1 MGYRIEFA
9 LDGPTLRARVRGRS
23 AHLARAIG
31 RDIAEQARRA
41 AAKQLL
47 IDVRGLVDRLGALG
61 ALVLPACAQRRI
73 AVVDSE
79 DNHFYHPFSESA
91 ARKQGGEVRYFASAR
106 AALHWLAGPLD

>member
-9 LDGPTLRARVRGRS
+9 VEGPTLQARVRGRS

-31 RDIAEQARRA
+31 RDIAEQARHA

-61 ALVLPACAQRRI
+61 ALVLPACARRRI
-73 AVVDSE
+73 AVVDSD
-79 DNHFYHPFSESA
+79 DNDGYHPFSEFA
-91 ARKQGGEVRYFASAR
+91 ARERGGEVRYFADAKTAR
-106 AALHWLAGPLD
+106 AWLATFGE